1 MLLTL
6 IGPEFSVAFAAGQ
19 RANAERGLRTMREM
33 GYSEWTLRHS
43 FYANMGG
50 FVLQARE
57 STPFPIH
64 GLHLSYLLEK
74 GYLDLPE
81 ITLEE
86 ISDKSKANLLAK
98 ALVCLQT
105 GWFVVQ
111 CFARLAGGLPLT
123 TLELITIS
131 YVWCTWAIYAQWL
144 KKPLDVTA
152 PTILKT
158 KASIAEILQ
167 NAGPDASEPYRQT
180 PLDFVWDG
188 HNSWTLNVQPFLHFR
203 ADPRERPMPRILN
216 DSLPW
221 LDSAVDSTV
230 CILVI
235 VFYGAIHMFGWN
247 LHFPTQMEKTIW
259 RLSALVLLC
268 STAALCIW
276 ELLWGIFRAAY
287 RLHLN
292 ETKMSIRSTYY
303 VWANK
308 IDKIGGTNG
317 LPIHNK
323 VLDEPVVTYWHIGFF
338 GPLLVLYVLSRLYVL
353 GEALAAL
360 RALPSGCFQNV
371 HWTTFIPHL

>member
-1 MLLTL
+1 MLTIL
-6 IGPEFSVAFAAGQ
+6 GPEFAVGFAAGQ
-19 RANAERGLRTMREM
+19 RANAKRGLHTMRRV

-50 FVLQARE
+50 FILQARD

-64 GLHLSYLLEK
+64 GLHLIYLLKE
-74 GYLDLPE
+74 GYLNLPE
-81 ITLEE
+81 ITSED

-111 CFARLAGGLPLT
+111 CLGRLGQGLPIT

-144 KKPLDVTA
+144 NKPLDVAT
-152 PTILKT
+152 PMVLKT
-158 KASIAEILQ
+158 EASMTDILRK
-167 NAGPDASEPYRQT
+167 AGPAASD
-180 PLDFVWDG
+180 LDFVFDG
-188 HNSWTLNVQPFLHFR
+188 RNSWTLNVQPFSHFLV
-203 ADPRERPMPRILN
+203 DPRERPMPRILN

-221 LDSAVDSTV
+221 LDSVVDTVV
-230 CILVI
+230 CIFVI

-247 LHFPTQMEKTIW
+247 LHFPTSTEQTIW
-259 RLSALVLLC
+259 RLAALVLLC
-268 STAALCIW
+268 STAAFCIS
-276 ELLWGIFRAAY
+276 ELLWGVFRAAY
-287 RLHLN
+287 LLHLN
-292 ETKMSIRSTYY
+292 KQKLKPSSIYY

-308 IDKIGGTNG
+308 IEKIKGANE
-317 LPIHNK
+317 LPIHDK
-323 VLDEPVVTYWHIGFF
+323 EFEEAGVTYWHIVFI
-338 GPLLVLYVLSRLYVL
+338 GPLGVLYVFCRLYVL